1 MPIDANRV
9 INGTFGE
16 VWLDGDKVSECY
28 GLEAKVEIDKEEI
41 SICGKLG
48 TDTKMMGY
56 KGTGSLKLH
65 KVNSRMMIKLSD
77 QVKAG
82 VNPRF
87 QILSA
92 LKDPAAF
99 GAERVLIKDACFD
112 DLTLANWEAKAKG
125 ETECP
130 FTFTD
135 WEPLDTIAPREV

>member
-82 VNPRF
+82 VNPRL

-92 LKDPAAF
+92 LKDPAAY
-99 GAERVLIKDACFD
+99 GAERVLIKDAAFD
-112 DLTLANWEAKAKG
+112 DLTLANWEAKTKG
-125 ETECP
+125 EIECP

-135 WEPLDTIAPREV
+135 WELLDTITPKEA

>member
-1 MPIDANRV
+1 MVLDASRV

-41 SICGKLG
+41 SVCGKLG

-65 KVNSRMMIKLSD
+65 KVNSRMMIKLSG
-77 QVKAG
+77 QIKAG
-82 VNPRF
+82 MNPRL
-87 QILSA
+87 QILSS
-92 LKDPAAF
+92 LKDPAAY
-99 GAERVLIKDACFD
+99 GAERILIKDAAFD

-125 ETECP
+125 EVECP

-135 WEPLDTIAPREV
+135 WELLDTITPKEA

>member
-82 VNPRF
+82 VNPRL

-92 LKDPAAF
+92 LKDPAAY
-99 GAERVLIKDACFD
+99 GAERVLIKDAAFD
-112 DLTLANWEAKAKG
+112 DLTLANWEAKTKG
-125 ETECP
+125 EIESP

-135 WEPLDTIAPREV
+135 WELLDLIQPRE

>member
-1 MPIDANRV
+1 MALAAERV

-41 SICGKLG
+41 PVCGKLG

-65 KVNSRMMIKLSD
+65 KVNSRMMIKLSG
-77 QVKAG
+77 QIKAG
-82 VNPRF
+82 VNPRL

-92 LKDPAAF
+92 LKDPAAY
-99 GAERVLIKDACFD
+99 GAERILIKDAAFD

-125 ETECP
+125 EIECP

-135 WEPLDTIAPREV
+135 WELLDTITPKEA

>member
-16 VWLDGDKVSECY
+16 VWLDGDKVSECF

-82 VNPRF
+82 VNPRL

-92 LKDPAAF
+92 LKDPAAY
-99 GAERVLIKDACFD
+99 GAERVLIKDAAFD
-112 DLTLANWEAKAKG
+112 DLTLANWEAKTKG
-125 ETECP
+125 EIECP

-135 WEPLDTIAPREV
+135 WELLDTITPKEA